1 MSSGDFNYVTLR
13 NIVPSRPDGSFI
25 QNGYVFT
32 IGPDSKQ
39 LWTNDLYLRYL
50 SVSTIAVNST
60 LRLTNGSFFVFYA
73 SSLTGS
79 TSITETLTVYSTIDT
94 STISG
99 NNIFYST
106 TKGSTLTTST
116 LNVSTM
122 YYSSLFGSSITT
134 STISGSTIYY
144 STLVGSTQATSSFF
158 GSTIAFSTGT
168 ASTLFTHLFS
178 ASTSNTNNG
187 FYSTL
192 TGSSITTSTLSGS
205 SIYFSTMA
213 GSTLFYSTATGN
225 ILINNDFYGSTVNTK
240 NGFYSTLTGSTLTTS
255 TLNVSTLYYSS
266 LFGSSITTSTFFGST
281 IAFSTGTAS
290 TLFTHIFSGSTVN
303 INNGFFSTLTGSSI
317 TTSTL
322 SASTLYYS
330 TVVGSTL
337 TTSLLILQSTMTGST
352 LNTINTTY
360 STLLGSTFTTNTGF
374 WNSTL
379 TGSTITTTRLNFSSM
394 IGSTISTNTLHAS
407 TLITVSTGHLGI
419 GMTNPTY
426 NLQTN
431 IFNSVNL
438 SGNYIQSWI
447 NIFTGTDATAFTATY
462 NGTISGPSGS
472 PAAMSVLLGVYT
484 NTVLTYTGNLVP
496 GNAYTFSI
504 TAKMTGTNP
513 YFYLCNHLTTS
524 PADQQIPGSSSV
536 NISGTYATYTV
547 SFVAPSG
554 KFGLSFVSQG
564 GTTVSYY
571 GFQIQGFFSQLTGGI
586 GIGTTNPRYGIDAPL
601 GSIQAYN
608 LQQFEWI
615 NTQTSNT
622 IGYNPA
628 SGAGLYKV
636 ATLGTTAAGF
646 GMVNVR
652 GQIGGFLGTGVMYVD
667 LSIVTRGGL
676 KVWGTVSGY
685 QNSSGICDLVY
696 SLNSS
701 SKYDIYIYI
710 KTTTTVV
717 YDLMVSGASGSN
729 VLYDPATAELLT
741 LADVS
746 SPQSLTA
753 MANIFPSS
761 NGYVGIGKTN
771 PAYTLDVGGNLNVSG
786 SVLINGTPL
795 SGGGGGSSQWGTAGA
810 NIYYNTGYVGIGTVN
825 PTTTLYVYGNSGTS
839 IGTTIQNGSLG
850 GNSYTTLSI
859 LNDTGLGCH
868 LFLNSSGRTA
878 DGGAISM
885 ATLRNDAGILRLQAQ
900 GGFANPTYGI
910 TIIPSGNVG
919 MGSSNPQATLD
930 VAGTVQGQTAFQS
943 SASVVF
949 PTMGTLQAVYL
960 GQYGAA
966 AARGTSVRI
975 GDIAGAAYY
984 MATGSTNLTF
994 YKDVSAGN
1002 PVSVMYFSGGSI
1014 TGATPTVVVNNQLG
1028 VGIAPSYPLHVNQS
1042 STTFTPTAYFTSPSS
1057 DTTLDLVNTAS
1068 NGRSWRIGSGGAGS
1082 GAGAGNFY
1090 LYDSSAL
1097 LTRLVVDLNGYV
1109 GIGTAAPSAA
1119 YMHVYQGSSNIA
1131 GIKLESSGTG
1141 LGSGIQMVNSSGR
1154 TFGIYSGSDSL
1165 LHISDTTAGA
1175 DRIVINSTGSV
1186 GIGSASPAYTLD
1198 VVGAV
1203 RGTTGLFA
1211 GNGTGAVAL
1220 NLLDAAAA
1228 AWQLTTGNNNLS
1240 INNNSAS
1247 WTNRMTITQAGS
1259 VGIGSATPAYT
1270 LDVVGT
1276 ARGTT
1281 GLVAGNGSGVVAL
1294 NLLDTAAASWQFTT
1308 GGNNLSINNN
1318 SSNWT
1323 NRITITSAGRIGV
1336 GTATPG
1342 YAVDVVGS
1350 LNVTGSL
1357 LINGTPFSGGGG
1369 SWGSAGVNIYY
1380 DTGYVGIGTSSPFNL
1395 LHIYGTSSNRLLLE
1409 QSGTSA
1415 SNYMSFKSNG
1425 TVYGYFGIEASDAT
1439 APFTN
1444 VTGYDMAIGT
1454 VPAKGFHIAT
1464 TNAVRMTVT
1473 SGGNVG
1479 IGITNPAYLFQVS
1492 GRGTFGYIPG
1502 SKKGIVIDNE
1512 DAYGTTPCIQG
1523 VSSALGTNAISI
1535 NPAGGNV
1542 GIGTINPAQ
1551 TLHVYGTN
1559 PYFYLGATASNY
1571 NVAQISFNTV
1581 SAGNTSNYVGMQI
1594 YNGPPTLCFNGLGN
1608 VGIGLTNPV
1617 HPLVPYSNITLP
1629 TVTTSAIW
1637 PAQLA
1642 VCGNPAAQLF
1652 LKMGVYYTGGTGAYC
1667 AIQSTETYTGTEHVQ
1682 NLSFQ
1687 PLGGNVGIGTTG
1699 PTTLLTCYQASSG
1712 TTGIWAGRGY
1722 FGGDTAGIIV
1732 GEYNN
1737 IAQMGGHNK
1746 ALTQWTK
1753 ICINPEPTS
1762 FVGIGTN
1769 NPTAA
1774 TLHVGG
1780 SIYASQDITALSD
1793 QRYKQNIT
1801 PLSNCLDSVCSL
1813 TGYSYTRTDYKPGES
1828 QIGLIA
1834 QEVNN
1839 VFPQAVNYDTESDI
1853 YSLNYTALIA
1863 PLVQSIKELREQV
1876 NQLKA
1881 RLG

>member
-1 MSSGDFNYVTLR
+1 
-13 NIVPSRPDGSFI
+13 
-25 QNGYVFT
+25 
-32 IGPDSKQ
+32 
-39 LWTNDLYLRYL
+39 
-50 SVSTIAVNST
+50 
-60 LRLTNGSFFVFYA
+60 
-73 SSLTGS
+73 
-79 TSITETLTVYSTIDT
+79 
-94 STISG
+94 
-99 NNIFYST
+99 
-106 TKGSTLTTST
+106 
-116 LNVSTM
+116 
-122 YYSSLFGSSITT
+122 
-134 STISGSTIYY
+134 
-144 STLVGSTQATSSFF
+144 
-158 GSTIAFSTGT
+158 
-168 ASTLFTHLFS
+168 
-178 ASTSNTNNG
+178 
-187 FYSTL
+187 
-192 TGSSITTSTLSGS
+192 
-205 SIYFSTMA
+205 
-213 GSTLFYSTATGN
+213 
-225 ILINNDFYGSTVNTK
+225 
-240 NGFYSTLTGSTLTTS
+240 
-255 TLNVSTLYYSS
+255 
-266 LFGSSITTSTFFGST
+266 
-281 IAFSTGTAS
+281 
-290 TLFTHIFSGSTVN
+290 
-303 INNGFFSTLTGSSI
+303 
-317 TTSTL
+317 
-322 SASTLYYS
+322 
-330 TVVGSTL
+330 
-337 TTSLLILQSTMTGST
+337 MTGST

-407 TLITVSTGHLGI
+407 TLITVSTGNLGI

-462 NGTISGPSGS
+462 NGTMSGPSGS

-504 TAKMTGTNP
+504 TAKMTGPNP
-513 YFYLCNHLTTS
+513 RFYLCNHLTTS
-524 PADQQIPGSSSV
+524 PADQQIPGT
-536 NISGTYATYTV
+536 NIIGITGSYATYTV
-547 SFVAPSG
+547 SFTAPSG

-564 GTTVSYY
+564 GETVSFY

-622 IGYNPA
+622 LGYNPA

-636 ATLGTTAAGF
+636 ATLGTTSAGF

-652 GQIGGFLGTGVMYVD
+652 GQIGGFLGTGVMYID
-667 LSIVTRGGL
+667 LSIVTRNGL

-685 QNSSGICDLVY
+685 QNSSGLCDLVY
-696 SLNSS
+696 AINN
-701 SKYDIYIYI
+701 SKYDVYIYI
-710 KTTTTVV
+710 KSTTSIV

-729 VLYDPATAELLT
+729 VLYDPATAELLST
-741 LADVS
+741 AMV
-746 SPQSLTA
+746 PTTFSLTA
-753 MANIFPSS
+753 MANIYPSS
-761 NGYVGIGKTN
+761 NGYVGIGMTN
-771 PAYTLDVGGNLNVSG
+771 PSYTLDVAGNINVSG
-786 SVLINGTPL
+786 SVLVNGTPL
-795 SGGGGGSSQWGTAGA
+795 AGGGGGSSQWGTAGA
-810 NIYYNTGYVGIGTVN
+810 NIYYNAGYVGIGTVN

-868 LFLNSSGRTA
+868 LFINSSGRTA

-910 TIIPSGNVG
+910 IILPSGNVG
-919 MGSSNPQATLD
+919 VGSSSPATTLD
-930 VAGTVQGQTAFQS
+930 VAGTIQAQTAFQS
-943 SASVVF
+943 SASVDF
-949 PTMGTLQAVYL
+949 PVIGTLQAVYL
-960 GQYGAA
+960 GQSGAGA
-966 AARGTSVRI
+966 PRGTCVRI
-975 GDIAGAAYY
+975 GDIVGASYY
-984 MATGSTNLTF
+984 MATGSADLTF
-994 YKDVSAGN
+994 YKDVSASN
-1002 PVSVMYFSGGSI
+1002 PVPVMYFSGVSV
-1014 TGATPTVVVNNQLG
+1014 TDATPTVVVSNQLG
-1028 VGIAPSYPLHVNQS
+1028 VGTVPSYPLHIYQGNS
-1042 STTFTPTAYFTSPSS
+1042 TFTPTAYFTSPSS
-1057 DTTLDLVNTAS
+1057 DTTLDLVNTATS
-1068 NGRSWRIGSGGAGS
+1068 GRYWRIGSGGTGS
-1082 GAGAGNFY
+1082 NSGVGNFY
-1090 LYDSSAL
+1090 VYDSSAGI
-1097 LTRLVVDLNGYV
+1097 TRMVIDSSGYV
-1109 GIGTAAPSAA
+1109 GIGTITPSAS
-1119 YMHVYQGSSNIA
+1119 YLHVYQGSTNIA
-1131 GIKLESSGTG
+1131 GLKLESSGTG
-1141 LGSGIQMVNSSGR
+1141 LGSGLQMVNSSGR
-1154 TFGIYSGSDSL
+1154 TYGIYSGNDSK
-1165 LHISDTTAGA
+1165 LHISDTTANA
-1175 DRIVINSTGSV
+1175 DRIIMTSTGAV
-1186 GIGSASPAYTLD
+1186 GIGSASPAYALD
-1198 VVGAV
+1198 VVGVA
-1203 RGTTGLFA
+1203 RGTTGLIA
-1211 GNGTGAVAL
+1211 GNGSGAVAL
-1220 NLLDAAAA
+1220 NLLDSAAA
-1228 AWQLTTGNNNLS
+1228 AWQITTGGGSLS

-1247 WTNRMTITQAGS
+1247 WTTR
-1259 VGIGSATPAYT
+1259 
-1270 LDVVGT
+1270 L
-1276 ARGTT
+1276 
-1281 GLVAGNGSGVVAL
+1281 
-1294 NLLDTAAASWQFTT
+1294 
-1308 GGNNLSINNN
+1308 
-1318 SSNWT
+1318 
-1323 NRITITSAGRIGV
+1323 TITSAGRLGV

-1350 LNVTGSL
+1350 VNISGSFL
-1357 LINGTPFSGGGG
+1357 VNGVPFSSG
-1369 SWGSAGVNIYY
+1369 SSTWLSSNADIYFN
-1380 DTGYVGIGTSSPFNL
+1380 TGNVGIGTAGPANP
-1395 LHIYGTSSNRLLLE
+1395 LHIYSGAASPIQLQ
-1409 QSGTSA
+1409 QSGTA
-1415 SNYMSFKSNG
+1415 PNYMTFKSNG
-1425 TVYGYFGIEASDAT
+1425 TVYGYFGLENDVGGGLFGNNT
-1439 APFTN
+1439 AY
-1444 VTGYDMAIGT
+1444 GMSIGT
-1454 VPAKGFHIAT
+1454 STAT
-1464 TNAVRMTVT
+1464 NFNISTGNAVRMTVAAD
-1473 SGGNVG
+1473 GKVG

-1535 NPAGGNV
+1535 NPAGGFV

-1551 TLHVYGTN
+1551 ALHVYGTN

-1608 VGIGLTNPV
+1608 VGIGTTNPSSSLHLWSQTTANTSPV
-1617 HPLVPYSNITLP
+1617 LTLTGYSIT
-1629 TVTTSAIW
+1629 
-1637 PAQLA
+1637 Q
-1642 VCGNPAAQLF
+1642 
-1652 LKMGVYYTGGTGAYC
+1652 GTGPRLEFYC
-1667 AIQSTETYTGTEHVQ
+1667 WISAVTPQARIETYDDTNYGAWMAFSTKIDGGGSNALREC
-1682 NLSFQ
+1682 LR
-1687 PLGGNVGIGTTG
+1687 LGGPYGFVGIGTNS
-1699 PTTLLTCYQASSG
+1699 PLTNLVCYQASSG

-1746 ALTQWTK
+1746 GLTSWTK

-1780 SIYASQDITALSD
+1780 AIYASGDITALSD

-1801 PLSNCLDSVCSL
+1801 PLYNCLDSVCSL

-1834 QEVNN
+1834 QEVNQ
-1839 VFPQAVNYDTESDI
+1839 VYPQAVNYDTESDI

-1876 NQLKA
+1876 NHQQDLIQNLTA

>member
-39 LWTNDLYLRYL
+39 LWTNDLYLRFL

-99 NNIFYST
+99 NNVFYST
-106 TKGSTLTTST
+106 MNGSTLTTST
-116 LNVSTM
+116 LNVSTL

-134 STISGSTIYY
+134 STISASTIYY

-178 ASTSNTNNG
+178 ASTSHTNNG

-205 SIYFSTMA
+205 SIYFSTLH
-213 GSTLFYSTATGN
+213 GSTLLYSTATGN
-225 ILINNDFYGSTVNTK
+225 ILINNDFYGSSVNTN

-266 LFGSSITTSTFFGST
+266 LFGSSITTSTLFGST

-290 TLFTHIFSGSTVN
+290 TLFTHFFSGSTVN
-303 INNGFFSTLTGSSI
+303 INRGLFSTLTGSSI
-317 TTSTL
+317 FASTIT
-322 SASTLYYS
+322 ASTLYYS

-337 TTSLLILQSTMTGST
+337 TTSLLILESTMTGST

-431 IFNSVNL
+431 TFNSVNL
-438 SGNYIQSWI
+438 SGNYIQTWI

-462 NGTISGPSGS
+462 NGTMSGPSGS
-472 PAAMSVLLGVYT
+472 PAAISVLLGVYT

-496 GNAYTFSI
+496 GNAYSFTI
-504 TAKMTGTNP
+504 TVKMTGTSP
-513 YFYLCNHLTTS
+513 YFYLCNSLTTS

-536 NISGTYATYTV
+536 NITGVYQTYTV

-554 KFGLSFVSQG
+554 KFGLSFVAQG

-586 GIGTTNPRYGIDAPL
+586 GIGTTNPRYAIDAPI

-622 IGYNPA
+622 LGYNPA
-628 SGAGLYKV
+628 AGAGLYRI
-636 ATLGTTAAGF
+636 ATLGTTSAGF

-676 KVWGTVSGY
+676 KVWGTVSGF
-685 QNSSGICDLVY
+685 QNSSGLCDLVY
-696 SLNSS
+696 SINANSQ
-701 SKYDIYIYI
+701 YDIYIFI
-710 KTTTTVV
+710 KTTTTIV
-717 YDLMVSGASGSN
+717 YDLMVSGASGNN
-729 VLYDPATAELLT
+729 VLYDPATAGLLST
-741 LADVS
+741 AMVPLTF
-746 SPQSLTA
+746 SLTS

-761 NGYVGIGKTN
+761 SGFVGIGKTD
-771 PAYTLDVGGNLNVSG
+771 PAFTLDVAGNINVSG
-786 SVLINGTPL
+786 SVLVNGTPI
-795 SGGGGGSSQWGTAGA
+795 SAGGGGSSQWASSGA
-810 NIYYNTGYVGIGTVN
+810 NIYYNTGFVGIGTVN
-825 PTTTLYVYGNSGTS
+825 PTTSLYVYGNSGTF

-850 GNSYTTLSI
+850 GNSYTMLSL

-868 LFLNSSGRTA
+868 MFINSSGRTA

-900 GGFANPTYGI
+900 GGGSNPTFGI
-910 TIIPSGNVG
+910 IILPSGNVG
-919 MGSSNPQATLD
+919 VGSSSPLTTLD

-943 SASVVF
+943 SPSVTF
-949 PTMGTLQAVYL
+949 PVIGNLQAVYL

-966 AARGTSVRI
+966 AVRGTCVRI
-975 GDIAGAAYY
+975 GDIAGAAYF
-984 MATGSTNLTF
+984 MATGSANLTF
-994 YKDVSAGN
+994 YKDVSAAN
-1002 PVSVMYFSGGSI
+1002 PVSVMYFSGGST
-1014 TGATPTVVVNNQLG
+1014 TGATPNVVVNNQLG
-1028 VGIAPSYPLHVNQS
+1028 VGTAPAYPLHVYQGS
-1042 STTFTPTAYFTSPSS
+1042 STFTPTAYFTSPSS
-1057 DTTLDLVNTAS
+1057 DTTLDLVNTAAS
-1068 NGRSWRIGSGGAGS
+1068 GRYWRIGSGGTGS
-1082 GAGAGNFY
+1082 GTGVGNFY
-1090 LYDSSAL
+1090 VYDFTASI
-1097 LTRLVVDLNGYV
+1097 TRMVIDLNGYV
-1109 GIGTAAPSAA
+1109 GIGT
-1119 YMHVYQGSSNIA
+1119 V
-1131 GIKLESSGTG
+1131 
-1141 LGSGIQMVNSSGR
+1141 
-1154 TFGIYSGSDSL
+1154 
-1165 LHISDTTAGA
+1165 
-1175 DRIVINSTGSV
+1175 
-1186 GIGSASPAYTLD
+1186 SPAFRLD
-1198 VVGAV
+1198 VVGTV
-1203 RGTTGLFA
+1203 RGTTGLVS

-1220 NLLDAAAA
+1220 YLLDVPAAS
-1228 AWQLTTGNNNLS
+1228 WEITTGNNNLS

-1247 WTNRMTITQAGS
+1247 WTNRLTITQAG
-1259 VGIGSATPAYT
+1259 
-1270 LDVVGT
+1270 
-1276 ARGTT
+1276 
-1281 GLVAGNGSGVVAL
+1281 
-1294 NLLDTAAASWQFTT
+1294 F
-1308 GGNNLSINNN
+1308 
-1318 SSNWT
+1318 
-1323 NRITITSAGRIGV
+1323 IGV

-1350 LNVTGSL
+1350 LNVSGSL
-1357 LINGTPFSGGGG
+1357 LVNGVPFSSGTTWLISGANIYYNTGNVGIGTATPGYTVDVVGSVNVSGSFLVNGVPFSGGGSSQWTTSG
-1369 SWGSAGVNIYY
+1369 NNIYF
-1380 DTGYVGIGTSSPFNL
+1380 DTGNVGIGTSSPASP
-1395 LHIYGTSSNRLLLE
+1395 LHLYSSSFIPLTLQ
-1409 QSGTSA
+1409 QSGSD
-1415 SNYMSFKSNG
+1415 SNYITFISDG
-1425 TVYGYFGIEASDAT
+1425 EDYGYIGLESGDGTGIFSDGIVYEEGQTPVPTNT
-1439 APFTN
+1439 AY
-1444 VTGYDMAIGT
+1444 GMAIGT
-1454 VPAKGFHIAT
+1454 PTAT
-1464 TNAVRMTVT
+1464 NLNLGTNGLVRMTVVADGKVGIGTTTPVGLLDVYGANPTLRIKT
-1473 SGGNVG
+1473 STAAYLDGFASLLFDTITTSYPLAQITATDVGVSPSVYQGILQFWTQYNATLVERMRITSTGNVG
-1479 IGITNPAYLFQVS
+1479 IGVANPIKLLSVAGS
-1492 GRGTFGYIPG
+1492 GMFGYIAG

-1523 VSSALGTNAISI
+1523 VSSSFAPNSISI
-1535 NPAGGNV
+1535 NPVGGAVGIGVTTPVGLLSVALDGNGTNNPGFWSGSYALFGPGASSITGSAVGITWNTVGNYGSLVCITAGVLWRDMHYAADQHIFRTQAVERMRISTAGNV
-1542 GIGTINPAQ
+1542 GIGT
-1551 TLHVYGTN
+1551 
-1559 PYFYLGATASNY
+1559 
-1571 NVAQISFNTV
+1571 
-1581 SAGNTSNYVGMQI
+1581 
-1594 YNGPPTLCFNGLGN
+1594 
-1608 VGIGLTNPV
+1608 
-1617 HPLVPYSNITLP
+1617 
-1629 TVTTSAIW
+1629 
-1637 PAQLA
+1637 
-1642 VCGNPAAQLF
+1642 
-1652 LKMGVYYTGGTGAYC
+1652 
-1667 AIQSTETYTGTEHVQ
+1667 
-1682 NLSFQ
+1682 
-1687 PLGGNVGIGTTG
+1687 
-1699 PTTLLTCYQASSG
+1699 
-1712 TTGIWAGRGY
+1712 
-1722 FGGDTAGIIV
+1722 D
-1732 GEYNN
+1732 
-1737 IAQMGGHNK
+1737 
-1746 ALTQWTK
+1746 
-1753 ICINPEPTS
+1753 
-1762 FVGIGTN
+1762 

-1774 TLHVGG
+1774 TLHVVG

-1793 QRYKQNIT
+1793 QRHKQNIV
-1801 PLSNCLDSVCSL
+1801 PLTNCLDAVCSL

-1834 QEVNN
+1834 QEVEQ
-1839 VFPQAVNYDTESDI
+1839 VYPQAVNYDSESDI
-1853 YSLNYTALIA
+1853 YSLNYNSLIA